1 MYIVYDPVSG
11 MIQQTISGP
20 GKEYGP
26 EQLDTRNLTWLWLE
40 GAMNV
45 DPTKNY
51 VDVATKMLSA
61 CGPVAL
67 VADKITFSADGVDEA
82 RVTGIPAGA
91 NVVVFCNGAPISQH
105 IIHDG
110 EVEISANAPATYEVR
125 VTCWRFL
132 PAQIVIQA
140 VEPVIVMEDVDG
152 QD

>member
-1 MYIVYDPVSG
+1 MYIVYDPTSG
-11 MIQQTISGP
+11 QITQTISGP

-51 VDVATKMLSA
+51 VDVATKFLTPMTAMS
-61 CGPVAL
+61 L
-67 VADKITFSADGVDEA
+67 VADKIVFAADNVDEA
-82 RVTGIPAGA
+82 KVTGMPLGA
-91 NVVVFCNGAPISQH
+91 NVVVFCDGVPVSQY

-110 EVEISANAPATYEVR
+110 EVEISAAAPATYEVQ
-125 VTCWRFL
+125 VTCWKYL
-132 PAQIVIQA
+132 PARLTIKA
-140 VEPVIVMEDVDG
+140 EAPVDG